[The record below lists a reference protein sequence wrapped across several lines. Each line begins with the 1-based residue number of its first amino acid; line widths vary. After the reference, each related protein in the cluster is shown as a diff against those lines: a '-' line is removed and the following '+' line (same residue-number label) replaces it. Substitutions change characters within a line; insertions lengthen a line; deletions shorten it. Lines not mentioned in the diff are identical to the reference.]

1 MSNFNNV
8 SIFKLPSVSGFGGNE
23 DGISGLIV
31 LSPIAAGSTLV
42 NEQVYKL
49 RSIRDAEQAGLTDSG
64 DGSEQMDLAYKHVAE
79 FFRFNPTGTLYFLL
93 STAAL
98 TFSAALAT
106 TAGSL
111 AKKLLAEAN
120 GEVRQLGIARVTD
133 LGTQTAGAGVA
144 QEVLDAI
151 APAQALVDNEFDPNK
166 RPLDIVLEGHGWAGT
181 VAAASDLRDNYDA
194 KHVAVVIAQDPAIS
208 ALNAAFEKHAAV
220 GTFLGI
226 SARGQVHESIGWV
239 QQSNLLDASQS
250 IFLNANLSNNSAAS
264 DYEADFDLLWN
275 KGYTFAQRIAG
286 QEGTYFI
293 DAPTCTPRANMV
305 SFWRHART
313 LHKASR
319 AVRAALLPEVNRPV
333 EVDPD
338 TGLLAPRFV
347 SLFEGIARGALD
359 LMIGAEE
366 LSGFQVYVNPE
377 QNISATGTV
386 EVNYE
391 ITPFGAANAIQ
402 ASIALVPSLSS

>member
-1 MSNFNNV
+1 MSLYNNV
-8 SIFKLPSVSGFGGNE
+8 TIEKVPSVSGFGGND

-31 LSPIAAGSTLV
+31 LSPIAAGSALV

-49 RSIRDAEQAGLTDSG
+49 RSIRDAEQAGLTYSG
-64 DGSEQMDLAYKHVAE
+64 DGSEEMDLAYKHVAE
-79 FFRFNPTGTLYFLL
+79 FFRFNPTGTLYFIL
-93 STAAL
+93 STAAT
-98 TFSAALAT
+98 TFTAALAT

-111 AKKLLAEAN
+111 AKKLLAFAN
-120 GEVRQLGIARVTD
+120 GEIKQLGIVRVTD
-133 LGTQTAGAGVA
+133 LATQVAGAGPA

-151 APAQALVDNEFDPNK
+151 APAQALIDNEFEPTK
-166 RPLDIVLEGHGWAGT
+166 RPLDIALEGHGWAGT
-181 VAAASDLRDNYDA
+181 VAAATDLRDTYDS
-194 KHVAVVIAQDPAIS
+194 KHVAVVIAQDPEIS
-208 ALNAAFEKHAAV
+208 GLNAAFEKHAAL

-226 SARGQVHESIGWV
+226 SARGQVHESVGWV
-239 QQSNLLDASQS
+239 QQGNILDASQKL
-250 IFLNANLSNNSAAS
+250 FLDANLSNNSVAS
-264 DYEADFDLLWN
+264 TYETDFDLLFD
-275 KGYTFAQRIAG
+275 KGYTFAQKLSGI
-286 QEGTYFI
+286 EGTYFV
-293 DAPTCTPRANMV
+293 DAPTCTAKANMV

-313 LHKASR
+313 LHKAAR
-319 AVRAALLPEVNRPV
+319 AIRQALLPQINRPV

-359 LMIGAEE
+359 QMIGAQE

-391 ITPFGAANAIQ
+391 ITPFGAANAIK
-402 ASIALVPSLSS
+402 ASIALVPSLSN